1 MKWIPKQE
9 EKLIQAKKRVEEKFE
24 ATKWNQIAAT
34 LEVMGGGKYPISMLR
49 KKYRE
54 LNSKASAA
62 EGGNANVEDSD
73 SEDIEEGIIYK

>member
-9 EKLIQAKKRVEEKFE
+9 EKLIHAKKRVEEKFE

-54 LNSKASAA
+54 LSSKAT
-62 EGGNANVEDSD
+62 EDGNANVEDSD
-73 SEDIEEGIIYK
+73 SEDIEEGIIYR

>member
-1 MKWIPKQE
+1 
-9 EKLIQAKKRVEEKFE
+9 
-24 ATKWNQIAAT
+24 
-34 LEVMGGGKYPISMLR
+34 MGGGKYPISMLR

-54 LNSKASAA
+54 LSSKASAA